1 MIYAV
6 LCKGELAG
14 LYSCGVDAHIRCK
27 SVSGRIVHCRLNE
40 DLALT
45 NTFRAAGND
54 SKVVQIDIHQDI
66 ARKSGF
72 DTYEEW
78 VAARSETV

>member
-6 LCKGELAG
+6 LCKGELVG
-14 LYSCGVDAHIRCK
+14 LYSCGVDAHLRCK
-27 SVSGRIVHCRLNE
+27 SVSGRVVQCRLNE

-45 NTFRAAGND
+45 NTFRAAGKD
-54 SKVVQIDIHQDI
+54 SKVVQIDVHKEI
-66 ARKSGF
+66 ARESGF

-78 VAARSETV
+78 VVARAQTV